1 MNGKIEIL
9 ENDKNQQV
17 NDFYLIF
24 KQKLQ
29 EMHTFPTD
37 YVFKFIVAS
46 EQSNIAKV
54 HSIFEKANAC
64 FSMKD
69 SKNGKYSSITVKAPV
84 TDADDIVIY
93 YRQVAAIDGVMML

>member
-1 MNGKIEIL
+1 MNGKIEIM
-9 ENDKNQQV
+9 ENDKNQHID
-17 NDFYLIF
+17 DFYLTF

-29 EMHTFPTD
+29 EIHTFPSD

-46 EQSNIAKV
+46 NQSNIAKV

-64 FSMKD
+64 FSIRD

-84 TDADDIVIY
+84 SDADDVVIY